1 MNWLA
6 LILAIALS
14 FLMLSAAF
22 AAMKE
27 HPKHPFV
34 EAHSRIGANFFYL
47 SAFSYGVMAVLYFF
61 TMGNQAY
68 IAGLCGLLAAGL
80 GWVKTRAP
88 R

>member
-27 HPKHPFV
+27 HPTHPFV
-34 EAHSRIGANFFYL
+34 EASSRIGANFFYL
-47 SAFSYGVMAVLYFF
+47 SAFSYAVMAVLYFLA
-61 TMGNQAY
+61 MGTQAY